1 VCQATVFL
9 DGKEILQDVT
19 LVEILPEG
27 VRVKVFFDE
36 PIVLPAAVRRV
47 DLLKHQVILETVPKG
62 AGDHERFR
70 ETAHNSHPLDGP

>member
-1 VCQATVFL
+1 MCQATVFL

-47 DLLKHQVILETVPKG
+47 DLLKHQVILETVAKG
-62 AGDHERFR
+62 EDNHERFR